1 MRKLV
6 LSLLLLSSSLHAAP
20 LDVRGKPEVQE
31 LERSGVKG
39 LHARFYVHAPADVV
53 LHTLWDVTRF
63 KSIFP
68 DIKTLDVIA
77 RQSDGA
83 IDVAFTIDAVL
94 TTTHYTLHRV
104 LDVEHQRIQWQ
115 RIAGDVRFIEGG
127 WTVSATSEPD
137 VVAVDYESFVDV
149 GGFVPTSIVRSIARG
164 KVDAMAD
171 RVRAACVKP

>member
-1 MRKLV
+1 VRKLAFM
-6 LSLLLLSSSLHAAP
+6 LLLLSSSLHAAP
-20 LDVRGKPEVQE
+20 LDVHAKPEVQE
-31 LERSGVKG
+31 LELKGVKG
-39 LHARFYVHAPADVV
+39 LHGRFYVRAPAALV

-68 DIKTLDVIA
+68 DIKTLDVVA
-77 RQSDGA
+77 RQSDVA

-104 LDVEHQRIQWQ
+104 LDVEHQRISWQ
-115 RIAGDVRFIEGG
+115 RIAGDVRFIEGS

-137 VVAVDYESFVDV
+137 VVAVDYESFVEV

-171 RVRAACVKP
+171 RVRAACSKP